1 MADKELA
8 AYVMERLSGLGEV
21 RSISMMGGYLFYYK
35 ERIFGGIYEN
45 GFLVKDTKAARNYMP
60 DSTPE
65 PPYEGGE
72 RDASGD
78 HFGGW
83 GETSRHGVGDVRG
96 TAGTKRENRRQRSH
110 LRENTRHPVVKA

>member
-1 MADKELA
+1 MADKKLA
-8 AYVMERLSGLGEV
+8 AYVMEQLSGLGEV

-65 PPYEGGE
+65 PPYEGAKNYLLVE
-72 RDASGD
+72 DIDDQEALVALVAA
-78 HFGGW
+78 
-83 GETSRHGVGDVRG
+83 TC
-96 TAGTKRENRRQRSH
+96 AQLPAPK
-110 LRENTRHPVVKA
+110 PKKPKKAKKPAEKT